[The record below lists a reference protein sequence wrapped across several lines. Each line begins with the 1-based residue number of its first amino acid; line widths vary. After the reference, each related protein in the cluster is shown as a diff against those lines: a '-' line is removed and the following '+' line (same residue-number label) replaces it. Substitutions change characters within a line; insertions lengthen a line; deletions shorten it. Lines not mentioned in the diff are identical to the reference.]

1 MAVRPL
7 SAPRTRV
14 MNTPE
19 DGDDGPHGRDDEREH
34 EPLLA
39 ERRLAQD
46 QRGDQGHGVGLE
58 EVRRHARAVAHVV
71 ADVVRDG
78 GRVARVVLRDALLDL
93 ADQVGAHVGRLGEDA
108 AADAHEHGEQRG
120 TEAEALEHRGRVRPV
135 DQDDRR
141 GAEQAEA
148 HDAHADEPAGPER
161 DARALGTPTWLR
173 RGSRDPDVRP
183 RREPHA
189 QVPDR
194 GRETGPDQEEDRP
207 AELDAAV
214 ARQQEQQGTDDDRE
228 EGQGAELPA
237 QVRRRPFLDRARDLA
252 HGLGPLTGREHLAAQ
267 DNGDEQGRDRNG
279 RDDTDDRDARG
290 PELDHA
296 SSSDISEAPLTTP
309 VPQPRCCATG

>member
-1 MAVRPL
+1 MRAHR
-7 SAPRTRV
+7 
-14 MNTPE
+14 
-19 DGDDGPHGRDDEREH
+19 RDDEREH

-46 QRGDQGHGVGLE
+46 QRRDERHRVGLE
-58 EVRRHARAVAHVV
+58 QVRRHARAVADVV

-93 ADQVGAHVGRLGEDA
+93 ADEVGADVGRLGEDA
-108 AADAHEHGEQRG
+108 AADPHEHGEQRG
-120 TEAEALEHRGRVRPV
+120 TEAEALEHRRRLGLV

-161 DARALGTPTWLR
+161 DARALCTPT
-173 RGSRDPDVRP
+173 RP
-183 RREPHA
+183 RDAAAATRTFARVASHMPRYPIAAEN
-189 QVPDR
+189 
-194 GRETGPDQEEDRP
+194 TGADQEEDRP

-214 ARQQEQQGTDDDRE
+214 ARQQEQQGADDDRE

-296 SSSDISEAPLTTP
+296 SSSDISEAPLTAP
-309 VPQPRCCATG
+309 VPQPRCCATR